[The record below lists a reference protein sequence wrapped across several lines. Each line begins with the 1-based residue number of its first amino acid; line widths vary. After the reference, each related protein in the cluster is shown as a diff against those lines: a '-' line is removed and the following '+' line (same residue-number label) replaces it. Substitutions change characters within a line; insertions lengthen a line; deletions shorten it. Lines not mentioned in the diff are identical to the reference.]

1 MDIFLSA
8 ATSFF
13 FGFLITPVLI
23 FLLKKGNIIDAPGGR
38 KIHSGF
44 VPSMGGIGIML
55 ATFAG
60 VFAWFTLEQLVQ
72 TRYFLVALGIMFSVG
87 LRDDLIE
94 LSAVQKLIGQCIP
107 AFFVIIMA
115 DIRITGLYGFMG
127 IYEIPYLASV
137 TISFLLI
144 IVLTNSFNL
153 IDGLDGL
160 AGTLSLISLTFLG
173 TWFYLAGM
181 VAYSLLSFTLVGG
194 ILSFLAFNWHP
205 AKIFMGDTGSLS
217 VGFALTALVILFID
231 TNGTML
237 ASEGWKINAPITAG
251 IALMIVPIYDTVR
264 IFTKR
269 SLKGKSPLKPDKS
282 HVHHFLLRMG
292 YKHDQVS
299 IILGTIK
306 LVFIS
311 IVVLGSHLNDHAMLP
326 FVLALAVV
334 LGIWLDEQALKLVK
348 RHSKSVPSR
357 VAIRT
362 SKKYASTKPSLP
374 EKVFDHNKINMN

>member
-44 VPSMGGIGIML
+44 VPSMGGIGIVL

-60 VFAWFTLEQLVQ
+60 VFAWFSLDQLVQ

-94 LSAVQKLIGQCIP
+94 LSAMQKLIGQCIP

-127 IYEIPYLASV
+127 IYEIPYLVSI
-137 TISFLLI
+137 TLSFLLI

-160 AGTLSLISLTFLG
+160 AGTLSVISLTFLG
-173 TWFYLAGM
+173 WWFFMADM
-181 VAYSLLSFTLVGG
+181 VAYSLIAFTMVGG
-194 ILSFLAFNWHP
+194 VLSFLAFNWHP

-217 VGFALTALVILFID
+217 LGFALTTLVILFID
-231 TNGTML
+231 TNGNML

-251 IALMIVPIYDTVR
+251 IALMIVPIYDTIR

-292 YKHDQVS
+292 YRHNEVS
-299 IILGTIK
+299 VILGSIK

-311 IVVLGSHLNDHAMLP
+311 MVMLGHYLNDHVMLP
-326 FVLALAVV
+326 LVLSMAIL
-334 LGIWLDEQALKLVK
+334 LGIWLDERALKRVK
-348 RHSKSVPSR
+348 MLNRHVPAR
-357 VAIRT
+357 VAART
-362 SKKYASTKPSLP
+362 VKKFRTKPTLID
-374 EKVFDHNKINMN
+374 KVFDHEKINMN

>member
-13 FGFLITPVLI
+13 FGFLITPVVI
-23 FLLKKGNIIDAPGGR
+23 FFLKKGNIIDVPGGR
-38 KIHSGF
+38 KIHVGF
-44 VPSMGGIGIML
+44 VPSMGGIAIIL

-60 VFAWFTLEQLVQ
+60 VFSWFSFDQLVQ

-94 LSAVQKLIGQCIP
+94 LSAVQKLIGQSIP

-127 IYEIPYLASV
+127 IYEIPYMVSV
-137 TISFLLI
+137 SLSFLII
-144 IVLTNSFNL
+144 IVMTNSFNL

-160 AGTLSLISLTFLG
+160 AGTLSVIALSFLG
-173 TWFYLAGM
+173 WWFANADM
-181 VAYSLLSFTLVGG
+181 VAFSLISFTLVGG
-194 ILSFLAFNWHP
+194 ILSFLVFNWHP

-217 VGFALTALVILFID
+217 LGFAMTTLVILFVD

-237 ASEGWKINAPITAG
+237 ASAGWKINAPIAAG
-251 IALMIVPIYDTVR
+251 IALMVVPLYDTVR

-282 HVHHFLLRMG
+282 HVHHFLVRMG
-292 YKHDQVS
+292 YRHNEVALLLGGVK
-299 IILGTIK
+299 IAFIMMIL
-306 LVFIS
+306 F
-311 IVVLGSHLNDHAMLP
+311 GSFLNDHIMIP
-326 FVLALAVV
+326 MVFAVAGA
-334 LGIWLDEQALKLVK
+334 LGIWLDERTLKMVK
-348 RHSKSVPSR
+348 SYSKRPAR
-357 VAIRT
+357 V
-362 SKKYASTKPSLP
+362 
-374 EKVFDHNKINMN
+374 

>member
-1 MDIFLSA
+1 MEIFLSTV
-8 ATSFF
+8 TSFF

-38 KIHSGF
+38 KIHVGF
-44 VPSMGGIGIML
+44 VPSMGGIAIIM
-55 ATFAG
+55 ATFGG
-60 VFAWFTLEQLVQ
+60 VLSWFSFEQLIE

-115 DIRITGLYGFMG
+115 DIRFTSLYGFLG
-127 IYEIPYLASV
+127 IYDLPYLISV
-137 TISFLLI
+137 PLSFLVI

-160 AGTLSLISLTFLG
+160 AGTLSVIALSFLG
-173 TWFYLAGM
+173 WWFYYADM
-181 VAYSLLSFTLVGG
+181 MAYSLLSFTLVGG
-194 ILSFLAFNWHP
+194 VLSFLVFNWHP

-217 VGFALTALVILFID
+217 LGFALTTLMMLFVD

-237 ASEGWKINAPITAG
+237 ASEGWKINAPLAAG
-251 IALMIVPIYDTVR
+251 IALMIVPIYDTIR

-282 HVHHFLLRMG
+282 HIHHFLLRMG
-292 YKHDQVS
+292 LQHNEVA
-299 IILGTIK
+299 ILLGVVK
-306 LVFIS
+306 MAFLGMVFF
-311 IVVLGSHLNDHAMLP
+311 GSAFNDHVMIP
-326 FVLALAVV
+326 MVIVLAVV
-334 LGIWLDEQALKLVK
+334 LGIWLDERTLKKIKISSK
-348 RHSKSVPSR
+348 RAPARFEVEASR
-357 VAIRT
+357 RSHRRPKIAQ
-362 SKKYASTKPSLP
+362 
-374 EKVFDHNKINMN
+374 KVFDHNKINMN

>member
-23 FLLKKGNIIDAPGGR
+23 FLLKKSNIIDAPGGR
-38 KIHSGF
+38 KIHHGF
-44 VPSMGGIGIML
+44 VPSMGGIGIIL

-60 VFAWFTLEQLVQ
+60 VFAWFSLEQLVQ

-115 DIRITGLYGFMG
+115 DIRITSLYGFMD
-127 IYEIPYLASV
+127 IYEIPYLLSV

-160 AGTLSLISLTFLG
+160 AGTLSVISLTFLG
-173 TWFYLAGM
+173 WWFYVADM
-181 VAYSLLSFTLVGG
+181 VAYSLISFTLVGG
-194 ILSFLAFNWHP
+194 VLSFLAFNWHP

-217 VGFALTALVILFID
+217 LGFALTALVILFID

-292 YKHDQVS
+292 YQHHEVS
-299 IILGTIK
+299 MILGGIK
-306 LVFIS
+306 LLFITM
-311 IVVLGSHLNDHAMLP
+311 VLLGSYLNDHVMLP
-326 FVLALAVV
+326 IVLALAVV
-334 LGIWLDEQALKLVK
+334 LGIWLDERALKRVK
-348 RHSKSVPSR
+348 TNCKNIPAR
-357 VAIRT
+357 VAVRSAKKHY
-362 SKKYASTKPSLP
+362 SKPAIT
-374 EKVFDHNKINMN
+374 EKVFDHNQINMN

>member
-38 KIHSGF
+38 KIHHGF
-44 VPSMGGIGIML
+44 VPSMGGIGIVI

-60 VFAWFTLEQLVQ
+60 VFAWFSLEQLVQ

-94 LSAVQKLIGQCIP
+94 LSALQKLIGQCIP

-115 DIRITGLYGFMG
+115 DIRITSLYGFAG
-127 IYEIPYLASV
+127 VYEMPYLISV
-137 TISFLLI
+137 TLSFALI

-160 AGTLSLISLTFLG
+160 AGTLSVISLTFLG
-173 TWFYLAGM
+173 WWFYAADM
-181 VAYSLLSFTLVGG
+181 VAYSLISFTLVGG
-194 ILSFLAFNWHP
+194 VLSFLAFNWHP

-217 VGFALTALVILFID
+217 LGFALTTLVILFID

-237 ASEGWKINAPITAG
+237 ASQGWKINAPITAG

-292 YKHDQVS
+292 YRHNQVA
-299 IILGTIK
+299 IILGGIK
-306 LVFIS
+306 LVFIM
-311 IVVLGSHLNDHAMLP
+311 VVLLGSYLNDHVMLP
-326 FVLALAVV
+326 IVLVFAVV
-334 LGIWLDEQALKLVK
+334 LGVWLDERAVK
-348 RHSKSVPSR
+348 RVKTHSKNIPAR
-357 VAIRT
+357 VAAKPAR
-362 SKKYASTKPSLP
+362 KYYPRAPIS
-374 EKVFDHNKINMN
+374 ERIFDHNKINMN

>member
-23 FLLKKGNIIDAPGGR
+23 FLLKKENIIDTPGGR
-38 KIHSGF
+38 KIHMGF
-44 VPSMGGIGIML
+44 VPSMGGIGIII
-55 ATFAG
+55 ATFMG
-60 VFAWFTLEQLVQ
+60 VFAWFSIDQLVQ

-127 IYEIPYLASV
+127 VYEIPYIVSV
-137 TISFLLI
+137 TLSFLLI

-160 AGTLSLISLTFLG
+160 AGTLSVISLSFLG
-173 TWFYLAGM
+173 WWFYMADM
-181 VAYSLLSFTLVGG
+181 QAYSLISFILVGG
-194 ILSFLAFNWHP
+194 VLSFLAFNWHP

-217 VGFALTALVILFID
+217 LGFALTTLVILFID

-237 ASEGWKINAPITAG
+237 ASEGWKIHAPITGG

-292 YKHDQVS
+292 YKHNEVAL
-299 IILGTIK
+299 ILGGVKI
-306 LVFIS
+306 LFIS
-311 IVVLGSHLNDHAMLP
+311 MVTIGFQSNDHVMLP
-326 FVLALAVV
+326 IVLTLAVV
-334 LGIWLDEQALKLVK
+334 LGIWLDERTLKMVK
-348 RHSKSVPSR
+348 SYSR
-357 VAIRT
+357 RPAR
-362 SKKYASTKPSLP
+362 SERARFKRPHTKV
-374 EKVFDHNKINMN
+374 EITDKVFDHNKINMN

>member
-1 MDIFLSA
+1 MDIFLST

-38 KIHSGF
+38 KIHNGF
-44 VPSMGGIGIML
+44 VPSMGGIGIIF

-60 VFAWFTLEQLVQ
+60 VFAWFSLDQLVE

-137 TISFLLI
+137 TLSFALI
-144 IVLTNSFNL
+144 IILTNSFNL

-160 AGTLSLISLTFLG
+160 AGTLSVISLTFLG
-173 TWFYLAGM
+173 WWFYVSDM

-194 ILSFLAFNWHP
+194 VVSFLAFNWHP

-217 VGFALTALVILFID
+217 LGFALTTLVMLFID

-237 ASEGWKINAPITAG
+237 ASQGWKINAPITAG
-251 IALMIVPIYDTVR
+251 IALMIVPIYDTIR

-292 YKHDQVS
+292 YRHNEVA
-299 IILGTIK
+299 IILGSIK
-306 LVFIS
+306 LVFITM
-311 IVVLGSHLNDHAMLP
+311 VVLGSDLNDHVMLP
-326 FVLALAVV
+326 VVLTLAVI
-334 LGIWLDEQALKLVK
+334 LGIWLDERAVK
-348 RHSKSVPSR
+348 RVKTHSKNIPSS
-357 VAIRT
+357 RT
-362 SKKYASTKPSLP
+362 VTSPSKKYRPKTAIT
-374 EKVFDHNKINMN
+374 ERIFDHNKINMN

>member
-1 MDIFLSA
+1 MDIFLSTS
-8 ATSFF
+8 TSFF

-38 KIHSGF
+38 KIHMGF
-44 VPSMGGIGIML
+44 VPSMGGLGIIL
-55 ATFAG
+55 ATYAG
-60 VFAWFTLEQLVQ
+60 IFSWISFDQLVH
-72 TRYFLVALGIMFSVG
+72 TRYFLVALAIMFTVG

-127 IYEIPYLASV
+127 IYEIPYLVSV
-137 TISFLLI
+137 TISFGLI

-160 AGTLSLISLTFLG
+160 AGTLSVISLSFLG
-173 TWFYLAGM
+173 WWFYMADM
-181 VAYSLLSFTLVGG
+181 VAYSLISFTLVGG
-194 ILSFLAFNWHP
+194 VLSFLVFNWHP

-217 VGFALTALVILFID
+217 LGFALTTLVILFVD

-264 IFTKR
+264 IVTKR

-292 YKHDQVS
+292 YKHNEVTL
-299 IILGTIK
+299 ILGCIK
-306 LVFIS
+306 MVFITM
-311 IVVLGSHLNDHAMLP
+311 VLLGSYLNDHIMLP
-326 FVLALAVV
+326 IVLTLAVA
-334 LGIWLDEQALKLVK
+334 LGIWLDEKALKRVKTHNKHLPARVLAHSSK
-348 RHSKSVPSR
+348 RHYPKP
-357 VAIRT
+357 AIT
-362 SKKYASTKPSLP
+362 

>member
-1 MDIFLSA
+1 MDIFLSS

-38 KIHSGF
+38 KIHRGF
-44 VPSMGGIGIML
+44 VPSMGGIGIIL

-60 VFAWFTLEQLVQ
+60 VFTWFSLEQLVQ

-115 DIRITGLYGFMG
+115 DIRVTGLYGFMG

-137 TISFLLI
+137 TLSFALI
-144 IVLTNSFNL
+144 IILTNSFNL

-160 AGTLSLISLTFLG
+160 AGTLSVISLTFLG
-173 TWFYLAGM
+173 WWFYVADM
-181 VAYSLLSFTLVGG
+181 VAYSLISFTLVGG
-194 ILSFLAFNWHP
+194 VLSFLAFNWHP

-217 VGFALTALVILFID
+217 LGFALTTLVILFID

-292 YKHDQVS
+292 YKHDEVT
-299 IILGTIK
+299 IILGVVK
-306 LVFIS
+306 LVFIAM
-311 IVVLGSHLNDHAMLP
+311 VLLGYYLNDHVMLP
-326 FVLALAVV
+326 IVLALAVV
-334 LGIWLDEQALKLVK
+334 LGIWLDERTLKRVK
-348 RHSKSVPSR
+348 THCKNIPAR
-357 VAIRT
+357 VAVRS
-362 SKKYASTKPSLP
+362 SKKHFSKPTIS
-374 EKVFDHNKINMN
+374 EKVFDHNRINMN

>member
-1 MDIFLSA
+1 MDIFLSS

-44 VPSMGGIGIML
+44 VPSMGGIGIIL

-60 VFAWFTLEQLVQ
+60 VFAWFSLEQLVQ

-137 TISFLLI
+137 TLSFALI
-144 IVLTNSFNL
+144 IILTNSFNL

-160 AGTLSLISLTFLG
+160 AGTLSVISLTFLG
-173 TWFYLAGM
+173 WWFYVADM
-181 VAYSLLSFTLVGG
+181 VAYSLISFTLVGG
-194 ILSFLAFNWHP
+194 VLSFLAFNWHP

-217 VGFALTALVILFID
+217 IGFALTALVILFID
-231 TNGTML
+231 TNGMML

-292 YKHDQVS
+292 FKHNEVTL
-299 IILGTIK
+299 ILGGIK
-306 LVFIS
+306 MIFITM
-311 IVVLGSHLNDHAMLP
+311 VLLGSYLNDHIMLP
-326 FVLALAVV
+326 IVLTLAVV
-334 LGIWLDEQALKLVK
+334 LGIWLDEKALKRVKSHNKQVPARVLAHSAK
-348 RHSKSVPSR
+348 RHYP
-357 VAIRT
+357 
-362 SKKYASTKPSLP
+362 KPTIT
-374 EKVFDHNKINMN
+374 EKVFDHNRINMN